1 MSRTG
6 GKAMQA
12 DVHPFLHAPTSTWS
26 YVVSDPGTRVAAII
40 DPALDFD
47 MKSGRSWAAAADA
60 IVHYVR
66 EQGFTVAWI
75 LETHAHADHLS
86 AAPYLKAALGGR
98 IAIGAGI
105 RQVQQ
110 AFRDILN
117 LGADFPVD
125 GSQFDRLL
133 RDGEKIEFGSLVARV
148 IATPGHTS
156 DSLSYLIGDVVFV
169 GDSIFMPD
177 GGTARCDFPGGD
189 AKRLYASIRR
199 LYELP
204 PATRVFVCHDYG
216 PGGRALACE
225 TTIAAERAGN
235 IHLRDGVTEA
245 EFVALRTARD
255 ATLDVPA
262 LLYPSVQVN
271 IRAGQLPPPEPNG
284 RRYLKLPLTGPPA

>member
-1 MSRTG
+1 MRPIV
-6 GKAMQA
+6 Q
-12 DVHPFLHAPTSTWS
+12 PFLHAPTSTWS
-26 YVVSDPGTRVAAII
+26 YVVADEKARVAAVI
-40 DPALDFD
+40 DPVLDFD
-47 MKSGRSWAAAADA
+47 APSGRASTATADRIVAA
-60 IVHYVR
+60 VR
-66 EQGFTVAWI
+66 EAKFEIPWI

-86 AAPYLKAALGGR
+86 SAPYLKEALGAQ

-105 RQVQQ
+105 TEVQR

-117 LGADFPVD
+117 LGAEFPVD
-125 GSQFDRLL
+125 GRQFDRLL
-133 RDGEKIEFGSLVARV
+133 SDGDEIAIGGLVLRA
-148 IATPGHTS
+148 IGTPGHTS
-156 DSLSYLIGDVVFV
+156 DSLSYLANDAVFV

-189 AKRLYASIRR
+189 AHRLYASIRK

-204 PATRVFVCHDYG
+204 SATRVFVCHDYG
-216 PGGRALACE
+216 PGGRELRCE

-255 ATLDVPA
+255 ATLGMPA

-271 IRAGQLPPPEPNG
+271 IRAGNPPPAESNG
-284 RRYLKLPLTGPPA
+284 QSYLKLPISAPTR